1 MGLLSKGVCLLHDNM
16 CSHSVATT
24 AEAIR
29 HVEFGLPTNGWG
41 DLVPMDYH
49 AFGLLHGPLH
59 GQSLANDDKG
69 CGAYRALIAIEKFL
83 CKRYQKACELLH
95 NML

>member
-1 MGLLSKGVCLLHDNM
+1 MGLLSKGVCLLHDNT

-29 HVEFGLPTNGWG
+29 QLEFGLPTCWWE
-41 DLVPMDYH
+41 DLAPMDYH
-49 AFGLLHGPLH
+49 VFGLLHGALH

-69 CGAYRALIAIEKFL
+69 HCAYGALIAIENFL
-83 CKRYQKACELLH
+83 CIWYQKVCELLH

>member
-1 MGLLSKGVCLLHDNM
+1 
-16 CSHSVATT
+16 
-24 AEAIR
+24 
-29 HVEFGLPTNGWG
+29 
-41 DLVPMDYH
+41 MDYH